1 MLTYLFNKPVN
12 TANIT
17 LIILRCY
24 LNSNYFQ
31 NLSDNHFPADTPDSV
46 VEIMADY
53 LELPYFGGI
62 GYMRTDTCT
71 VIVITDTYYAQRLGS
86 IFRQLARP

>member
-1 MLTYLFNKPVN
+1 
-12 TANIT
+12 
-17 LIILRCY
+17 
-24 LNSNYFQ
+24 
-31 NLSDNHFPADTPDSV
+31 
-46 VEIMADY
+46 MADY